1 MKIETERWEI
11 IPVVILI
18 LLLVL
23 GLGLLKCGGR
33 GVRKEVKKA
42 PLEDVISEGVKKGI
56 GSLNVDVK
64 NIRQDVKSIRADIK
78 NIRRVITAP
87 APVAIS
93 LAPTTATTERER
105 IKTKTVVE
113 RLGLIIPPPKGM
125 TMKDVEKTEIGG
137 EKIKPGEIKKIYLTG
152 RKGTYRIYLITGEVA
167 EVDYEISPGEYLV
180 KIAGEEEK

>member
-42 PLEDVISEGVKKGI
+42 PLEDKISEGVKKGI

-87 APVAIS
+87 APVATAPII
-93 LAPTTATTERER
+93 LPGPTTER